1 MKHDR
6 QRRASTR
13 HWRAAAAA
21 IFTLST
27 ATPAAAVTYTSTAD
41 FNSGSPLNVIT
52 AADELKLNSETVPF
66 NFIWVAVSSK
76 NTIVKIDTT
85 TGAVVGE
92 YWSAPQSSGR
102 GDPSR
107 TTVDKN
113 GSVWVGNRSGGGI
126 VHIGLEE
133 NSRCVDRDNSGTIET
148 STGLGDV
155 RGWPG
160 STADEALDECIIHFT
175 VNNGSDARHISVDEN
190 NDVWVG
196 SLFSRNFDLV
206 DGDTGLIV
214 RSELSVGYGGYGGLI
229 DSNGVIWSAQPML
242 RWDTSLPLTAGN
254 FTGYDHDSYGL
265 CIDPAGNVWNTA
277 LFEGVVRKFDP
288 AGNLIGTYPHGHPN
302 GYVQGCVADANGHI
316 WIAGSVIAGNSV
328 VHLLND
334 GTFVGVVTVGNYP
347 SGVAVDG
354 VGKIWATNF
363 LDGTVSRIDPALGGI
378 GGGGA
383 TIGAVDFTTVP
394 LGGNTYNYSD
404 MTGST
409 LVGAPDNGNWVIV
422 EDSGA
427 AGTVWGSVSWNQTIT
442 GDGAITV
449 TAATSDDNM
458 TFSTPVAVTSG
469 GTPAVPNGRYIRVT
483 VAFTRAGTGQSPV
496 LHDLTIQTDT
506 AVDECGDGIVA
517 TTEECDDGNTTNGD
531 GCDDTCVVE
540 PCWACSVDVEPTTTT
555 LPPVTTTLPP
565 VPTTLVPTSTSST
578 MQPTG
583 DPAPSGPSICVP
595 DNGASC
601 DDGDECTV
609 NDGCSAG
616 TCVGEGVL
624 IPAACKWA
632 VVAGDPARKV
642 RARTRGRAEVVGRI
656 CGEEVFIGELSET
669 REIVGM
675 LATGNAI
682 RISRAPVITGDIATG
697 GGAVF
702 GKPNGTPL
710 PGLAVDTVAGGAV
723 VVKDM
728 TSNYDT
734 TGTHALVAECNAAQA
749 DIDIAVPLLDGLPS
763 TANLGNVQI
772 GGNGSLTLAPGSPAG
787 VTAGGLNVIDIGR
800 FRTGNNV
807 TVTLDGGGNPGTVYI
822 LRVNRKFDLHFKGD
836 IVLTNG
842 QTAGNV
848 IIYGRNKCKFGEE
861 TTGGG
866 TVICPEGKLFLEERA
881 TWNGALLGGKQRV
894 EIRDSS
900 LLTHVPL
907 QIGN

>member
-1 MKHDR
+1 MNQDQ

-13 HWRAAAAA
+13 LRQATTAAL
-21 IFTLST
+21 FTLFT
-27 ATPAAAVTYTSTAD
+27 AGPAAALTYTSTAD
-41 FNSGSPLNVIT
+41 FNGGNTLNVIT
-52 AADELKLNSETVPF
+52 AADEVKLNSETVPF

-85 TGAVVGE
+85 TGAIVGE

-102 GDPSR
+102 YDPSR

-133 NSRCVDRDNSGTIET
+133 NSRCVDRDHSGTIET

-160 STADEALDECIIHFT
+160 STADEALDECIIHWT
-175 VNNGSDARHISVDEN
+175 QNNGQDARHISVDEN

-196 SLFSRNFDLV
+196 SLNSRNFDLV
-206 DGDTGLIV
+206 DGDTGLIT

-229 DSNGVIWSAQPML
+229 DDNGVIWSAQPLL
-242 RWDTSLPLTAGN
+242 RWDTSLPLTGGN
-254 FTGYDHDSYGL
+254 FTGYGHDSYGL

-277 LFEGVVRKFDP
+277 LSEGVVRKFDP
-288 AGNLIGTYPHGHPN
+288 AGNLVGTYPHGLPN
-302 GYVQGCVADANGHI
+302 TYAQGCVADANGHI
-316 WIAGSVIAGNSV
+316 WIAGSVIGGSHVA
-328 VHLLND
+328 HLLND
-334 GTFVGVVTVGNYP
+334 GTPVGVVTVGTYP
-347 SGVAVDG
+347 TGVAVDAA
-354 VGKIWATNF
+354 GKIWATNYGE
-363 LDGTVSRIDPALGGI
+363 GTVSRIDPALGGI

-409 LVGAPDNGNWVIV
+409 LIGAPDNGNWSIV

-442 GDGAITV
+442 GDGSVTV
-449 TAATSDDNM
+449 MASTSEDDIAYG
-458 TFSTPVAVTSG
+458 TPVAVTNG
-469 GTPAVPNGRYIRVT
+469 ATPAVPAGRYIRVT
-483 VAFTRAGTGQSPV
+483 VALTRATAGQSPV
-496 LHDLTIQTDT
+496 LHDLTILTDA

-517 TTEECDDGNTTNGD
+517 PTEECDDGDTASGD

-540 PCWACSVDVEPTTTT
+540 PCWACSQEQGPTTTT
-555 LPPVTTTLPP
+555 TLAPVTTTLP
-565 VPTTLVPTSTSST
+565 VPTTLVPGSTSTT
-578 MQPTG
+578 MFVTGNTAPTG
-583 DPAPSGPSICVP
+583 PSVCEP

-616 TCVGEGVL
+616 ACVGEGVL

-632 VVAGDPARKV
+632 VVAGDPAKKV
-642 RARTRGRAEVVGRI
+642 RARTRAHAEVVGRI

-682 RISRAPVITGDIATG
+682 RISRAPVITGDIVTG

-710 PGLAVDTVAGGAV
+710 PGLAVDTVAGGTV

-734 TGTHALVAECNAAQA
+734 TGAHALVAECNAAQA
-749 DIDIAVPLLDGLPS
+749 DIDIAVPLLDGLTS
-763 TANLGNVQI
+763 TADLGNVQI
-772 GGNGSLTLAPGSPAG
+772 GGNGSLTIAPGSPAG

-807 TVTLDGGGNPGTVYI
+807 TVTLDGGGNADTVYI
-822 LRVNRKFDLHFKGD
+822 LRVDKKFDLHFKGD

-881 TWNGALLGGKQRV
+881 TWDGALLGGKQRV
-894 EIRDSS
+894 EVRDSA

-907 QIGN
+907 SIGN